1 MRTRQRQARPPF
13 SEEKI
18 RKAAAMLL
26 KCLDAGGKTPDR
38 LRLLPP
44 QLAFVQ
50 WQVRSTPAHTSD
62 LCPSTCL
69 SYGNKE

>member
-1 MRTRQRQARPPF
+1 
-13 SEEKI
+13 
-18 RKAAAMLL
+18 MLL